1 VVFDTPTSELMVA
14 FNNIYTFSRELRTKA
29 GIKQASVINVKLI
42 TKEKIQ
48 IDNLNQ
54 LLQHFNVKV
63 QQISSKRINQDAKIA
78 TFDNH
83 IIEYEN
89 EYLSKE
95 QEVQKLQS
103 ELKYFENE
111 VKRSQNILANKS
123 FVAKAPKEKV
133 ILEKNKLQKYL
144 EQQQKITSTLKQILQ
159 KK

>member
-1 VVFDTPTSELMVA
+1 MMA
-14 FNNIYTFSRELRTKA
+14 FNNIYTFARELRTKT

-48 IDNLNQ
+48 IKNLNQ
-54 LLQHFNVKV
+54 LLQHFNVNV
-63 QQISSKRINQDAKIA
+63 QEISNKRINHDAKIV

-133 ILEKNKLQKYL
+133 ALEKNKLQKYL
-144 EQQQKITSTLKQILQ
+144 EQQQKITSTLKQILE